1 VTARIGEM
9 GIRVA
14 LGAGR
19 PRLVAMV
26 VGDSLVP
33 VAVGLAVGLGAALA
47 LSPLGAGLLYGVG
60 ARDPLTVGGAVLL
73 LDPWWRPP
81 LPSSRPGARP
91 GSIRW
96 RRSGGE

>member
-1 VTARIGEM
+1 M

-19 PRLVAMV
+19 TRLVAMV
-26 VGDSLVP
+26 VADSLVP

-73 LDPWWRPP
+73 LTLVAAAASVIPAWRAAGVDPVEALR
-81 LPSSRPGARP
+81 
-91 GSIRW
+91 
-96 RRSGGE
+96 GE